1 MYDGWGFVSGD
12 WVSAGCGAA
21 ADFYSFVPISLS
33 TSVLQ
38 CHKCDTCTD
47 LCFISHGGFVLVSG
61 VSAN

>member
-21 ADFYSFVPISLS
+21 ADFYSFAPISLS
-33 TSVLQ
+33 TCLLQ
-38 CHKCDTCTD
+38 CHTCTA
-47 LCFISHGGFVLVSG
+47 LCFISRGGFVLVSG